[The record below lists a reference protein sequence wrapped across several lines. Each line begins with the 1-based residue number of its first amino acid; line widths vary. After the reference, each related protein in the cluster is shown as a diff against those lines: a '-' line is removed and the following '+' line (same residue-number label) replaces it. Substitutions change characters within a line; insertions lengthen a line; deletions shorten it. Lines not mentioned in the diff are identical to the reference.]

1 MDLVWVYEAFEDA
14 HPVDIS
20 FEGLGNKFT
29 VDRILLQTELGTSRS
44 WPAIVLKRVFLNNT
58 SQTGSKITAKWCEA
72 RISGLGLFSASFI
85 YNTSTHSLSVNVV
98 QYKKCEEKN
107 SIFQEI
113 QTVKLFLIKR
123 VFLGTEKHSI
133 KKYDQKL
140 LLFFFSQKRVIISDI
155 FSPTNISVSKVVNSW
170 VHTSKNTVFYQLHML
185 YSFF

>member
-1 MDLVWVYEAFEDA
+1 MNFNVNFYCFCFSVQGFWHNVSTILCFIGFTAWNMDLVWVYEAFEDA

-140 LLFFFSQKRVIISDI
+140 LLFFFFPRKE
-155 FSPTNISVSKVVNSW
+155 W
-170 VHTSKNTVFYQLHML
+170 
-185 YSFF
+185 